1 MSETH
6 RALHDPDSTRP
17 PKLPEQVHEPR
28 RSLPATRG
36 WLVPTDPPAV

>member
-1 MSETH
+1 MSETRRH
-6 RALHDPDSTRP
+6 RHDHASTIP

-28 RSLPATRG
+28 RSLPAARV